1 MKRLQLTV
9 FLNEAD
15 RIGEVPLC
23 EEVLRRLQHARVSGA
38 TVVLGWMG
46 YGKHGLVHRKGLFGV
61 SDDRPVMI
69 VAVDDEA
76 VLRPVLPRLQEIVTE
91 GLITMQ
97 EVEVP

>member
-1 MKRLQLTV
+1 VKKLQLTV

-15 RIGEVPLC
+15 RIGEAPLY
-23 EEVLRRLQHARVSGA
+23 EEVLRRLQHAHVSGA

-69 VAVDDEA
+69 VAVEDEA
-76 VLRPVLPRLQEIVTE
+76 VLRPLLPRLKEIVIE
-91 GLITMQ
+91 GMITLH
-97 EVEVP
+97 EVEAL